1 VAALAV
7 RLSKIFDYLAD
18 IIYVCMLSRVM
29 KRIQV
34 ESELAG
40 DRFPNREIESSGR
53 RGLRKISTRIF
64 PEK

>member
-1 VAALAV
+1 
-7 RLSKIFDYLAD
+7 
-18 IIYVCMLSRVM
+18 M

-40 DRFPNREIESSGR
+40 DCFPNWEIESSGR